1 MPLSIGFNHGSHFLL
16 DGRQVQVTRVIDGN
30 LITIEDVISLAIFQY
45 SHEQLLSMWSEGRIT
60 AIPLH
65 SSVTSKTDP
74 TPPEAALCQYP
85 QVQIDK
91 ALRKK
96 RYIDA
101 LMSMQNKL
109 VFTPGKLR
117 PQILKVAEAI
127 GDNSPPGAS
136 TIHRWIQRF
145 VHNGNA
151 PSSLLDRFET
161 RGWFG
166 CRSAPEVQEAL
177 MELIENEYLTP
188 PGMPM
193 REIHSKLLNRVH
205 QLNILRPTDNQ
216 LQPPSYHVVRRAIKA
231 YPAYERA
238 IAKFGKQEASIRFR
252 TSLFT
257 APASLVLEAAEIDHT
272 PVDLFIID
280 ERSKLPLGRPT
291 LTMLIDRKSRMIL
304 GIYVSFGGPSTEA
317 VFQCLRHA
325 ILPKK
330 YLKNRYPRVEGDW
343 PCYGLPIILVMDNG
357 LEFHSKALEQACLE
371 LGIILQFCPKK
382 KPYFKGR
389 VERAFRSIAHGF
401 FHVQKGTSLANWMDR
416 HGYDPLKMA
425 VATLDEFMHALH
437 IWIVDVYSASFHR
450 GLNRTPLGVWN
461 DGVVNNPPRLPDLH
475 TLDVALTEFDQRVLW
490 HYGIELFNLRYNSRD
505 LAPIR
510 SQLGEKVPVQVR
522 YNRADIGH
530 IYVIHPTTGEAIKVP
545 ALAFEYASG
554 LRLEV
559 HQLICKDVREA
570 GLSETNPLQLAQAKE
585 RMQQVIGESLGSKKL
600 QTRKRAARLSGSNS
614 HDLQVS
620 PTPRSKPPTK
630 PALAPAPFT
639 VTPKQFET
647 SFRPWGQGDKS

>member
-1 MPLSIGFNHGSHFLL
+1 MSSLIGFNHGSHFML
-16 DGRQVQVTRVIDGN
+16 DDRQVHVTRVINGH
-30 LITIEDVISLAIFQY
+30 LVTVEDVLSLVVYQY
-45 SHEQLLSMWSEGRIT
+45 THEQLLGLWSDGRIKPMRHLT
-60 AIPLH
+60 L
-65 SSVTSKTDP
+65 SKSNQNQIQKET
-74 TPPEAALCQYP
+74 TLCHYP
-85 QVQIDK
+85 QAQIDK

-96 RYIDA
+96 RYLDA
-101 LMSMQNKL
+101 LFSSKFTL
-109 VFTPGKLR
+109 VFTKEKLQ
-117 PQILKVAEAI
+117 PQLLSIAEQL
-127 GDNSPPGAS
+127 GDPTPPSIS
-136 TIHRWIQRF
+136 TVHRWVKRYQRCDPPM
-145 VHNGNA
+145 VG
-151 PSSLLDRFET
+151 LLDRFES

-166 CRSAPEVQEAL
+166 CRAAPEVQEIIL
-177 MELIENEYLTP
+177 ELIENYYLVP
-188 PGMPM
+188 PGIPIS
-193 REIHSKLLNRVH
+193 EIFAKLRVRLDNLNM
-205 QLNILRPTDNQ
+205 LRPLDSQ
-216 LQPPSYHVVRRAIKA
+216 LALPSYHTVRRAVKS
-231 YPAYERA
+231 YPAYELA
-238 IAKFGKQEASIRFR
+238 VAKYGKQEASIRFR
-252 TSLFT
+252 TSM
-257 APASLVLEAAEIDHT
+257 ASASAKYILEAAEVDHT
-272 PVDLFIID
+272 PVDVFVID
-280 ERSKLPLGRPT
+280 EHSRLPLGRPT
-291 LTMLIDRKSRMIL
+291 LTMMIDRKSRMIL

-317 VFQCLRHA
+317 VFLCLRHA
-325 ILPKK
+325 ILPKD
-330 YLKNRYPRVEGDW
+330 YLKERYPRVEGNW
-343 PCYGLPIILVMDNG
+343 PCHGLPETLVCDNG
-357 LEFHSKALEQACLE
+357 LEFHSKALEQACFE

-416 HGYDPLKMA
+416 HGYDPLKTA

-437 IWIVDVYSASFHR
+437 IWVVDVYSASFHR
-450 GLNRTPLGVWN
+450 GLNRTPLGVWK
-461 DGVVNNPPRLPDLH
+461 DGVLNNPPRLPELH
-475 TLDVALTEFDQRVLW
+475 TLDVALTEFEQRVLW

-505 LAPIR
+505 LTPIR
-510 SQLGEKVPVQVR
+510 NQLGEKVAVQVR

-630 PALAPAPFT
+630 PAVAPAPLT
-639 VTPKQFET
+639 VTPKKFET